1 VSDTP
6 LIPAPLYGLRT
17 WRVAADAEGECL
29 TGVNRDTPWPTGGA
43 WVEAACAFSPEHAA
57 PHPDCAC
64 GIHGLHPRRASAR
77 RVLASRGELP
87 GVVEATGEIE
97 VHDEG
102 FRAQRGRPRALFVL
116 PGRNGDLVARLGHRY
131 GAEVAEVTGADE
143 ILAWCRERGLG
154 LEEPTVEALLGPE
167 VAERREERRKKARSR
182 VLRAVVAVVLT
193 ALLVLLG
200 LQLATDPTGKEIFGR
215 TGKVESR

>member
-17 WRVAADAEGECL
+17 WRVAADDEGECL
-29 TGVNRDTPWPTGGA
+29 TGVDRRTPWPTGGA
-43 WVEAACAFSPEHAA
+43 WAEAVCAFSAQHVA
-57 PHPDCAC
+57 PDPDCMC
-64 GIHGLHPRRASAR
+64 GIHGLHPRRSSAR

-116 PGRNGDLVARLGHRY
+116 PGRNGDLIARLGRRY
-131 GAEVAEVTGADE
+131 GVEVAELTGPDE

-154 LEEPTVEALLGPE
+154 LEEPTVEVLLGPGA
-167 VAERREERRKKARSR
+167 AERREERRRKARSR
-182 VLRAVVAVVLT
+182 VLRAVAAVVLA
-193 ALLVLLG
+193 ALLLILG
-200 LQLATDPTGKEIFGR
+200 LQLATDPTGKELFGR
-215 TGKVESR
+215 TGKVEAR

>member
-29 TGVNRDTPWPTGGA
+29 TGLNRRTPWPSGGA
-43 WVEAACAFSPEHAA
+43 WVEAVCAFSPEHAA
-57 PHPDCAC
+57 PDADCTC
-64 GIHGLHPRRASAR
+64 GIHGLHPRRSSAR
-77 RVLASRGELP
+77 RVLATRGELP

-116 PGRNGDLVARLGHRY
+116 PGRNRDLIARLGRRY
-131 GAEVAEVTGADE
+131 GVEVAEVTGPDE

-154 LEEPTVEALLGPE
+154 LEERTVDALLGPGA
-167 VAERREERRKKARSR
+167 AERREERRRKARSR
-182 VLRAVVAVVLT
+182 ILRTVAAVVLT
-193 ALLVLLG
+193 ALLLLLG